1 MISMMIGLDLVFFLK
16 ASYKYFSTFWS
27 PATTVR
33 EMMVVVVVV
42 VVVVV
47 KELCRR
53 SMPRAE

>member
-1 MISMMIGLDLVFFLK
+1 MAAVDWAFHTQTPHTMM
-16 ASYKYFSTFWS
+16 
-27 PATTVR
+27 
-33 EMMVVVVVV
+33 MMVVVV